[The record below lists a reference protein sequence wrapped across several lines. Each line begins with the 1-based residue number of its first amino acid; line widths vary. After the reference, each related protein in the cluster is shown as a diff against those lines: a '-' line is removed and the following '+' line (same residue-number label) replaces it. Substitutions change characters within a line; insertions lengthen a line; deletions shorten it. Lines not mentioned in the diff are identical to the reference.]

1 MKHGGQREPRQ
12 RTLSFSFSF
21 SLPGLGWRVRH
32 PFLTAYAT
40 LFAFKGGADATLKG
54 ELHFTLEAITH
65 AIAIGIARTLSATT
79 AVGQTGFHQLV
90 QTTLHIARMNT
101 EMIGQRIH
109 CWPTSQSSLTPS
121 RQWRL
126 PD

>member
-32 PFLTAYAT
+32 PFLTAY
-40 LFAFKGGADATLKG
+40 ATLKG

-101 EMIGQRIH
+101 EIIGQRIR